1 MMPQG
6 NKSFIDFHV
15 VNQLIRVPKIILKKS
30 FDEMQGYLLNFLLSY
45 SVLLDLAFN
54 LVSIAEGGVL

>member
-45 SVLLDLAFN
+45 SVLLALAFN

>member
-6 NKSFIDFHV
+6 NKSLFDFHV